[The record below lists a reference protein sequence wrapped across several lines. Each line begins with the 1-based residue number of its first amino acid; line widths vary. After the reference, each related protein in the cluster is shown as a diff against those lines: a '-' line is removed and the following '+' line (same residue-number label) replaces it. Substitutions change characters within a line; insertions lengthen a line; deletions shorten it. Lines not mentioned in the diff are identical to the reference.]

1 MRSSG
6 KGLESLR
13 TLRGQV
19 SKFRIKTPA
28 GALIELARL
37 SQKKEQLRLE
47 RERWQGRIRK
57 IQSEL
62 EEIDKMEIWLHQ
74 VADGRQVPSAT
85 LLPGKSKKSSPSV
98 PAGFREI
105 NIRY

>member
-1 MRSSG
+1 MGSNR
-6 KGLESLR
+6 KGLESVR
-13 TLRGQV
+13 TLQGQV
-19 SKFRIKTPA
+19 SRFRIKKPDR
-28 GALIELARL
+28 ALIELARL
-37 SQKKEQLRLE
+37 SKKKERLHMDM
-47 RERWQGRIRK
+47 ERWQGRMKK

-98 PAGFREI
+98 PAGFREM